1 MELVTVSFY
10 HCSTVEDIEA
20 LAESEFAV
28 IARTSLQAYSK
39 NFKLFDA
46 YLEGLVAVA
55 QYRSGTASGYPHAAG
70 YTEEVAG
77 EAFESLNMAKK

>member
-1 MELVTVSFY
+1 VVELVTVSFY
-10 HCSTVEDIEA
+10 HRSTVEDLEA

-28 IARTSLQAYSK
+28 IARTSLQAYPK
-39 NFKLFDA
+39 KFKLFVA

-55 QYRSGTASGYPHAAG
+55 QYRSGTAYPHAAG